1 MPTIVTALVR
11 AITAAALIG
20 VVQGALCAPAQAV
33 PSRIKDIA
41 GFEGVRDNMLVARSE
56 LRTMPAI
63 GAGPAT
69 EGTAP
74 RPGREAMETVAGTF
88 EAVFIAQMLQSLTS
102 DLERDGPL
110 GGGDGDPFPS
120 MLTGE
125 IAKLISRAG
134 GIGVGDAVLQEM
146 LKMQEVA

>member
-1 MPTIVTALVR
+1 M
-11 AITAAALIG
+11 
-20 VVQGALCAPAQAV
+20 
-33 PSRIKDIA
+33 
-41 GFEGVRDNMLVARSE
+41 SE
-56 LRTMPAI
+56 MRMMPAI
-63 GAGPAT
+63 GAGAAT
-69 EGTAP
+69 EGTTA
-74 RPGREAMETVAGTF
+74 RPGREAMKAVAGEF

-102 DLERDGPL
+102 DLEGDGPL
-110 GGGDGDPFPS
+110 GGGEGDPFRS